1 MVSFAACT
9 RVENPVAEDR
19 ISYVVGR
26 YATKA
31 SEYPEY
37 RAAEGLAQF
46 SSKAFIHRLGD
57 AAGEVFYE
65 SEITW
70 DGAVWSTDRDYYW
83 PKHPDTYI
91 NFVSW
96 YASAGITPTEITE
109 SNFRVSH
116 EIAATD
122 KLLVADEAWR
132 QTANTTT
139 YYTSGVPT
147 LFRHLLTEV
156 ALNMSVTTTEDET
169 SRYAVSIQNVTLS
182 GYYTTGAMS
191 LHNEDPGST
200 GTRKWTSSGA
210 PTLLW
215 TPTSGTN
222 TTPLVILNNGN
233 IALSTSTTSVMA
245 MRSFLP
251 QALGDGVTLT
261 ILYTV
266 ENRKKS
272 DNSLVSSENGIPAT
286 ITLNKIKNTSS
297 LAINQWV
304 PNKRYTYSVAINPL
318 SQEILLEPTL
328 ESDWTFEDYM
338 NATVE

>member
-91 NFVSW
+91 DFVSW
-96 YASAGITPTEITE
+96 YASAGITPATVTET
-109 SNFRVSH
+109 NFRVTR

-122 KLLVADEAWR
+122 KLLIADEAWR

-147 LFRHLLTEV
+147 LFRHVLSEV
-156 ALNMSVTTTEDET
+156 ALNMSVTTTEDAT
-169 SRYAVSIQNVTLS
+169 SNYAVSIQEVSLE
-182 GYYTTGAMS
+182 GYYTTGTMS
-191 LHNEDPGST
+191 LHNEDPGNP
-200 GTRKWTSSGA
+200 GTTRWTSSGA

-215 TPTSGTN
+215 TVTSNTN
-222 TTPLVILNNGN
+222 TTPLTIFNGSQPLTTTPAS
-233 IALSTSTTSVMA
+233 IMAL
-245 MRSFLP
+245 RSFLP
-251 QALGDGVTLT
+251 QSLGDGVVLH

-266 ENRKKS
+266 ENRKKG
-272 DNSLVSSENGIPAT
+272 DDSLISSEDHIPAT
-286 ITLNKIKNTSS
+286 VVLNKITNTSS
-297 LAINQWV
+297 IAINQWV
-304 PNKRYTYSVAINPL
+304 PNKRYTYSISINPL
-318 SQEILLEPTL
+318 SQEILLEPTI
-328 ESDWTFEDYM
+328 ESDWTFEDYI
-338 NATVE
+338 NTTVE